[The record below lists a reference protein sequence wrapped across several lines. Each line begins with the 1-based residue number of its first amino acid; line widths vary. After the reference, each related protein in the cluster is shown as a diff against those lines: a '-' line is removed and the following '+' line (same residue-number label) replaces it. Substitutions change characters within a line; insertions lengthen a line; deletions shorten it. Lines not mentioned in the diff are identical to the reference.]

1 VPYSTDCSEGV
12 WIAALLRPPASGMP
26 NHRPTG
32 CRTPSDRKRPHDP
45 QTLRYP
51 RSEPRPTYTAP
62 TRAAAWSGGAIV
74 GAIIAT
80 VIVLGFI
87 LYEVT
92 KIVTHAGDTT
102 TSVPRTAYQGIQTRK
117 ENSWHKDP
125 SGRLWSA

>member
-1 VPYSTDCSEGV
+1 MAHRHYGV
-12 WIAALLRPPASGMP
+12 RQTKPATNRGEA
-26 NHRPTG
+26 
-32 CRTPSDRKRPHDP
+32 
-45 QTLRYP
+45 P
-51 RSEPRPTYTAP
+51 R
-62 TRAAAWSGGAIV
+62 WSGNAFIWG
-74 GAIIAT
+74 IIAS